1 MFKKTKG
8 YSKGLGVKKTKGFA
22 KGKGV
27 MKGVKGYAKGKM
39 VKGRSKASLVQK
51 KK

>member
-1 MFKKTKG
+1 
-8 YSKGLGVKKTKGFA
+8 
-22 KGKGV
+22 